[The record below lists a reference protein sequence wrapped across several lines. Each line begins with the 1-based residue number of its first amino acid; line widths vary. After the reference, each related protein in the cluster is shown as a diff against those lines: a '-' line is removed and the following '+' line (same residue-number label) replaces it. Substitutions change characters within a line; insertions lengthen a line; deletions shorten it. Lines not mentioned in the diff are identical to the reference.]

1 MKSPRFAGFFVNGFL
16 REIALG
22 YSPASGLLQDKFLAG
37 HVGAQYF
44 RDLY

>member
-1 MKSPRFAGFFVNGFL
+1 MKSPRFAGFFVVAVL
-16 REIALG
+16 RGIALEL
-22 YSPASGLLQDKFLAG
+22 SAASDLLQDKFLAG